1 MRLISAIIQPPMVDG
16 VCETLLALDITDL
29 TVSETYG
36 FGRQNGHTTF
46 YPNTGQLIDL
56 LPKAKIELM
65 VDRER
70 LCEVIASITKAAN
83 TGKNGAGKIFVS
95 EILRT
100 INL

>member
-1 MRLISAIIQPPMVDG
+1 IA
-16 VCETLLALDITDL
+16 DL
-29 TVSETYG
+29 TVTEAYG
-36 FGRQNGHTTF
+36 FGRQNGHTTL
-46 YPNTGQLIDL
+46 YPDTGQPTDL

-65 VDRER
+65 VASER
-70 LCEVIASITKAAN
+70 LCEVVACIAKTAN